1 MWDPYADLQKFQLS
15 NGLTVYLGTWDRP
28 WLKVGMIVHSGS
40 RQDPDG
46 EEGVA
51 HFVEHLLSENVQPW
65 TQESARQYFQ
75 EIGGSA
81 SFGTTYYDATTY
93 DFTVPLESD
102 YLERALDLFGHMLMD
117 SKIEHMVERERQ
129 VIIQEFTD
137 KFPMRW
143 MFDKALRRRQLLF
156 PGTKLARSVRSF
168 GVPESILA
176 ISKEEMQIFYDQN
189 YAPAN
194 MSIVAVGGLKPEEFA
209 MILERSPF
217 GLKKSGV
224 RTPLAHAID
233 HFDPPKESKLIH
245 KISDHSLQVI
255 DHSFIDSY
263 AAIPGVVSPKVVGR
277 ASGILKDVLFREI
290 RQKRGWTYGFSV
302 TWENFKEAY
311 EFRIQGTFPWDGL
324 GVIEDLVDECIAQAG
339 RNDDLISHHI
349 KTLIM
354 RFRITDLN
362 GDELV
367 NAAIDDLRLYQ
378 RVVSIKEESEAATAV
393 TVEDVRAI
401 LQTLSRDRRYTSIAN
416 P

>member
-15 NGLTVYLGTWDRP
+15 NGLMVYLGTWDRP

-51 HFVEHLLSENVQPW
+51 HFVEHLISENVQPW

-93 DFTVPLESD
+93 DFTVPLEED
-102 YLERALDLFGHMLMD
+102 HLQRALDLFGHMLVD
-117 SKIEHMVERERQ
+117 CKIEYMVERERQ
-129 VIIQEFTD
+129 VIIQEFTN

-143 MFDKALRRRQLLF
+143 MFDRKLRRRQLLF
-156 PGTKLARSVRSF
+156 PETKLARFVRPF
-168 GVPESILA
+168 GTPESIPT
-176 ISKEEMQIFYDQN
+176 ISKEEMQGFYDQH
-189 YAPAN
+189 YTPAN
-194 MSIVAVGGLKPEEFA
+194 ISIVAVGGLKPEEFA

-217 GLKKSGV
+217 GFKKPGV
-224 RTPLAHAID
+224 RTPLASAID
-233 HFDPPKESKLIH
+233 HFDLPKESRLIH
-245 KISDHSLQVI
+245 KISDYSLQAA

-263 AAIPGVVSPKVVGR
+263 AAIPGVVSPKVMGR
-277 ASGILKDVLFREI
+277 ACGVLEDVLFKEI

-311 EFRIQGTFPWDGL
+311 EFHIQGAFPWDGL
-324 GVIEDLVDECIAQAG
+324 EVIEDLVDECIAQAG
-339 RNDDLISHHI
+339 RSDDLISHRI
-349 KTLIM
+349 KASVM
-354 RFRITDLN
+354 RYRIVDLN
-362 GDELV
+362 GNV
-367 NAAIDDLRLYQ
+367 IVGGAIDDLRLQQ
-378 RVVSIKEESEAATAV
+378 RVVSIKEEGEAAAAV